1 MRKIFKLLTL
11 GLFLF
16 SSAVNAQSID
26 EAKKV
31 NEEIIKNHNFEYK
44 YVNPDK
50 MIDKNYKWFQKNDY
64 DGSTYSKERIT
75 HNFYEYMFREDLYN
89 IVDFENV
96 AGIDTACYFKGETRY
111 NKQNKP
117 ETVTNDSCEAMIYY
131 GELGNFEDEQLF
143 EIEVRF
149 NEVNG
154 DEKISQKVDK
164 ITDDLFGTFHVAD
177 KDMIN
182 HLVNYESDTSTFF
195 SNKRAVKEFSKLKNI
210 VEKNPDFDITVSFEE
225 TRRGIAYTGIA
236 DGLTYVKKDGVYYG
250 FTYNGF
256 FQSNM
261 YYVPVGTPLEDYG
274 KVLEDKLI
282 KYINNDDVKIKVTL
296 SDNLEDY
303 NGAQGVEEIL
313 NYTMGLK
320 VNEYYKLVNT
330 NFDKEFETLKK
341 YQLSKNY
348 YEYYTEDAG
357 LITGVPYKLSINDKD
372 YYVAVLQMPEK
383 YMESVGIIS
392 TVDTKTGII
401 LKTKASNVPLDANL
415 ISDKYDL
422 TSEEIKLLEKNG
434 YKKIDSY
441 SLKLYSSILDKII
454 SNFNDVTNV
463 LIPYDG
469 ETKDLVVLY
478 IKDDGTF
485 EKYDA
490 QIVTIEGIKYLS
502 FNTNHFSN
510 YIIASNNVVNPNTLD
525 NIGLYFGIMALSL
538 GVIVILVIKSNKKLK
553 R

>member
-1 MRKIFKLLTL
+1 MRKSFKLLTV

-16 SSAVNAQSID
+16 SSAVNAKSID
-26 EAKKV
+26 ETKEV
-31 NEEIIKNHNFEYK
+31 NEKIIKNYNFEYK
-44 YVNPDK
+44 YVNPEK
-50 MIDKNYKWFQKNDY
+50 MINKNYEWEKNKY
-64 DGSTYSKERIT
+64 DGLKKNIT

-89 IVDFENV
+89 ILDFENV
-96 AGIDTACYFKGETRY
+96 FGLDTTCYLKGDTRY
-111 NKQNKP
+111 NHILNKT
-117 ETVTNDSCEAMIYY
+117 EVVTKDTCDIYIYY
-131 GELGNFEDEQLF
+131 EKEFNDYQEFNVD
-143 EIEVRF
+143 VKF
-149 NEVNG
+149 NEVPS

-164 ITDDLFGTFHVAD
+164 ITDDLFETFHVAD

-210 VEKNPDFDITVSFEE
+210 VEKNPEFDITVSFEE
-225 TRRGIAYTGIA
+225 TRRGIAYTGVA
-236 DGLTYVKKDGVYYG
+236 DAFIYVKKDGVYYG
-250 FTYNGF
+250 FARNEF

-274 KVLEDKLI
+274 KVLEEKLI
-282 KYINNDDVKIKVTL
+282 KYINNDDIKIKVTL
-296 SDNLEDY
+296 SDNLNDFK
-303 NGAQGVEEIL
+303 GAMGVEEIL
-313 NYTMGLK
+313 NKTMGLK
-320 VNEYYKLVNT
+320 VNEYYELVNT
-330 NFDKEFETLKK
+330 NFDKEFEIMKK
-341 YQLSKNY
+341 YQHKEDLYNY
-348 YEYYTEDAG
+348 YIESKD

-383 YMESVGIIS
+383 YMESVGVIS

-401 LKTKASNVPLDANL
+401 LKTKASNVPLDASL

-422 TSEEIKLLEKNG
+422 NEEELKLLEKNG
-434 YKKIDSY
+434 YKKIDGY

-469 ETKDLVVLY
+469 SAKDLIVLY

-485 EKYDA
+485 EKYDVE
-490 QIVTIEGIKYLS
+490 IVTMNGNKYLS
-502 FNTNHFSN
+502 FNTKHFSN

-525 NIGLYFGIMALSL
+525 NITNYFILLIVSL
-538 GVIVILVIKSNKKLK
+538 GLIVTLCIKSNKKSK

>member
-1 MRKIFKLLTL
+1 MRKSFKLLTL

-16 SSAVNAQSID
+16 SSAVNAQSIE

-50 MIDKNYKWFQKNDY
+50 MIDKNYEWFQKNDY

-96 AGIDTACYFKGETRY
+96 VGIDTACHFKGETYY
-111 NKQNKP
+111 NNVLNKD
-117 ETVTNDSCEAMIYY
+117 EVATKDACNIFISYDKEDYY
-131 GELGNFEDEQLF
+131 QEFNVD
-143 EIEVRF
+143 VKF

-154 DEKISQKVDK
+154 DEKISQKVDI
-164 ITDDLFGTFHVAD
+164 ITDDLFGTFHIAD

-236 DGLTYVKKDGVYYG
+236 DGLTYVKKDDVYYG

-303 NGAQGVEEIL
+303 NGAQGVEDVL

-320 VNEYYKLVNT
+320 SKEYYELVNT
-330 NFDKEFETLKK
+330 NFDKEFEIMKK
-341 YQLSKNY
+341 YQLSTSSFDYYNESKN
-348 YEYYTEDAG
+348 

>member
-1 MRKIFKLLTL
+1 MRKSFKLLTL

-50 MIDKNYKWFQKNDY
+50 MIDKNYEWFQKNDY

-111 NKQNKP
+111 NKQNKL
-117 ETVTNDSCEAMIYY
+117 ETITKDSCEAMIYY

-143 EIEVRF
+143 EIEVKF

-164 ITDDLFGTFHVAD
+164 ITDDLFGTFHIAD

-282 KYINNDDVKIKVTL
+282 KYINNNDVKIKVTL
-296 SDNLEDY
+296 SDDINEY

-320 VNEYYKLVNT
+320 ANEYYKLVNT

-454 SNFNDVTNV
+454 SNFNDVTNI

-490 QIVTIEGIKYLS
+490 QIVTIEGTKYLS

-525 NIGLYFGIMALSL
+525 NVGLYFGIMALSL
-538 GVIVILVIKSNKKLK
+538 GVIVILVIKSKKIIK

>member
-1 MRKIFKLLTL
+1 MLKAVVGINWGDEGKGRIVDLM
-11 GLFLF
+11 
-16 SSAVNAQSID
+16 SAKANYVVRYQGGNNAGHTVVTQ
-26 EAKKV
+26 EG
-31 NEEIIKNHNFEYK
+31 K
-44 YVNPDK
+44 YVLNLLPSGILHPD
-50 MIDKNYKWFQKNDY
+50 
-64 DGSTYSKERIT
+64 
-75 HNFYEYMFREDLYN
+75 
-89 IVDFENV
+89 VV
-96 AGIDTACYFKGETRY
+96 C
-111 NKQNKP
+111 
-117 ETVTNDSCEAMIYY
+117 V
-131 GELGNFEDEQLF
+131 LGNGMVIDLDHLRH
-143 EIEVRF
+143 EISIMQQMNVKITPD
-149 NEVNG
+149 NL
-154 DEKISQKVDK
+154 KISDK
-164 ITDDLFGTFHVAD
+164 ATICMPMHVRQD
-177 KDMIN
+177 V
-182 HLVNYESDTSTFF
+182 L
-195 SNKRAVKEFSKLKNI
+195 
-210 VEKNPDFDITVSFEE
+210 EE
-225 TRRGIAYTGIA
+225 ERLSQSGSAYGSTRRGIAYTGIA
-236 DGLTYVKKDGVYYG
+236 DGLTYVKKDDVYYG

-282 KYINNDDVKIKVTL
+282 KYINNNDVKIKVTL
-296 SDNLEDY
+296 SDDIDGY

-320 VNEYYKLVNT
+320 SNEYYKLVNT

-372 YYVAVLQMPEK
+372 YYVAVLQLPEK

>member
-1 MRKIFKLLTL
+1 MRKSFKLLTI

-26 EAKKV
+26 ETKKV
-31 NEEIIKNHNFEYK
+31 NEKIIKNHNFEYK

-50 MIDKNYKWFQKNDY
+50 MIDKNYEWFQKNDY

-96 AGIDTACYFKGETRY
+96 AGIDTTCYFKGETRY
-111 NKQNKP
+111 NKQNKL
-117 ETVTNDSCEAMIYY
+117 ETVTKDSCEAMIYY

-143 EIEVRF
+143 EIEVKF
-149 NEVNG
+149 NEVNS

-164 ITDDLFGTFHVAD
+164 ITDDLFGTFHIAD

-261 YYVPVGTPLEDYG
+261 YYVPVGTSLENYG

-282 KYINNDDVKIKVTL
+282 KYINNNDVKIKVTL
-296 SDNLEDY
+296 SDDINEY

-401 LKTKASNVPLDANL
+401 LKTKASNVPFDANL

-422 TSEEIKLLEKNG
+422 TSEEIKLLEKMVI
-434 YKKIDSY
+434 KK
-441 SLKLYSSILDKII
+441 L
-454 SNFNDVTNV
+454 
-463 LIPYDG
+463 
-469 ETKDLVVLY
+469 
-478 IKDDGTF
+478 
-485 EKYDA
+485 
-490 QIVTIEGIKYLS
+490 
-502 FNTNHFSN
+502 
-510 YIIASNNVVNPNTLD
+510 
-525 NIGLYFGIMALSL
+525 
-538 GVIVILVIKSNKKLK
+538 IVIH
-553 R
+553 